1 MKPHLLSL
9 LTLTGILCAAAGC
22 DPVDPDPEMGCTDPN
37 SHTYDL
43 SAEEDDGSCEY
54 SRVIFY
60 KAISGPP
67 VQVTL
72 DGQPVGV
79 VNAFYPSGPGN
90 CSAPGNAYH
99 QLSDGRP
106 HDWNAESGPYLNAGT
121 VQASRQ
127 SACLRV
133 RVF

>member
-1 MKPHLLSL
+1 MKPPL
-9 LTLTGILCAAAGC
+9 LTLLPIVITAFMATGC
-22 DPVDPDPEMGCTDPN
+22 DLIDPDPAMGCTD
-37 SHTYDL
+37 SKSFSYDY

-60 KAISGPP
+60 KAVDGPP
-67 VQVTL
+67 VQMTI

-79 VNAFYPSGPGN
+79 ISAFYPSGPGN

-99 QLSDGRP
+99 QLPDSRSY
-106 HDWNAESGPYLNAGT
+106 DWNAESGPYLNAGT